1 MNRMNFS
8 PADLEPGIE
17 SQLIDLDA
25 VPFTRL
31 RDLDTEALRRSQ
43 RHVVERTRGLRARYR
58 SGNASGGERID

>member
-1 MNRMNFS
+1 MNSS

-17 SQLIDLDA
+17 SQLVDLSA

-43 RHVVERTRGLRARYR
+43 NHVVERTRGVRASYP
-58 SGNASGGERID
+58 SNEDGGGERID